1 MTGRSV
7 RSNSSSC
14 GKQRY
19 RFGGLVVQKGVF
31 CGICLH
37 WFHYSCA
44 GTTER
49 YVNNIPREEH
59 FVCPT
64 CRNQPSGLTQAMSD
78 LTLRPDTTKEDTNP
92 WTYRDLPPYQH
103 INDGNLKTTRGMNL
117 PHDELVECFHSI
129 GKLRQNLFALPT
141 GNAGN
146 QFVAELVRLLHT
158 FNSNVPGAKSALFA
172 FAVIPQLLLQKPA
185 KQSKSRDH
193 LEVLQRR
200 INSWHDGDLCI
211 LLKEVREIQQR
222 FDIDINRATGPN
234 KIDAK
239 RYSSLILNGKNSTA
253 TNMLET
259 NSKPLKITTEVLD
272 AL

>member
-7 RSNSSSC
+7 RSNSSPC

-64 CRNQPSGLTQAMSD
+64 CLNQPSGLTQAMSD
-78 LTLRPDTTKEDTNP
+78 LTLRPDTTKEDMNP
-92 WTYRDLPPYQH
+92 WTFRDLPPYQH

-117 PHDELVECFHSI
+117 PHDELVECFTQSENCDKI
-129 GKLRQNLFALPT
+129 YLPYPL
-141 GNAGN
+141 AM
-146 QFVAELVRLLHT
+146 
-158 FNSNVPGAKSALFA
+158 PG
-172 FAVIPQLLLQKPA
+172 
-185 KQSKSRDH
+185 
-193 LEVLQRR
+193 
-200 INSWHDGDLCI
+200 
-211 LLKEVREIQQR
+211 
-222 FDIDINRATGPN
+222 
-234 KIDAK
+234 
-239 RYSSLILNGKNSTA
+239 
-253 TNMLET
+253 T
-259 NSKPLKITTEVLD
+259 NSSQSWCAYCIPLTAMCQVLKV
-272 AL
+272 LFLRLP